1 MPFWQTCPSIPY
13 SILHSAYEQRTK
25 NYKFV
30 DQGCIHCG
38 MSANVM
44 SKKFK
49 GKEGN
54 KRNNGKKEE
63 KQVKLKGLKKDKE
76 G

>member
-1 MPFWQTCPSIPY
+1 
-13 SILHSAYEQRTK
+13 
-25 NYKFV
+25 
-30 DQGCIHCG
+30 